1 MGLDISVIICTYN
14 RCDMLAT
21 VLRSLAAVDV
31 APRLS
36 WEVMVVDNNSTDRT
50 REVVEQAVAEGLDN
64 LRYLFEGRQGKSHA
78 LNSAIEAAEGEI
90 LAFTDDDVTVHPGW
104 LTELKSIFDRNPC
117 LGAGGKI
124 IATFDGTPPSWLRLD
139 ISRPFL
145 SPLVSFDH
153 GDTPCFLREEPYG
166 ANMAFRKEAFSR
178 YGLFRT
184 DLGPVEGNPMGKGE
198 DSEFA
203 SRLLAA
209 GELMMYAADAIIYHP
224 VEKKRMEKKYFEEW
238 YYNFGRASMARARL
252 PENFVYWF
260 GVPRFLCRQ
269 IMVKFLQWAFTF
281 DSHRRLCHKLE
292 LWRMA
297 GEAVEARQKSKGYR
311 LFGQSVVS

>member
-21 VLRSLAAVDV
+21 VLRSLAALDVD
-31 APRLS
+31 PRLS

-50 REVVEQAVAEGLDN
+50 REVVEQAAAEGLGN

-104 LTELKSIFDRNPC
+104 LTGLKSTFDRYPC

-124 IATFDGTPPSWLRLD
+124 IATFDCTPPSWLRLD
-139 ISRPFL
+139 IPRPFL

-153 GDTPCFLREEPYG
+153 GETPSVLREEPYG
-166 ANMAFRKEAFSR
+166 ANMAFRKEAFHR

-184 DLGPVEGNPMGKGE
+184 DLGPVKGNPMGKGE

-209 GELMMYAADAIIYHP
+209 GEVMMYAADAIIYHP
-224 VEKKRMEKKYFEEW
+224 VEKKRMQKKYFEQW
-238 YYNFGRASMARARL
+238 YYNFGRASMARTGLA
-252 PENFVYWF
+252 ENLVCWF
-260 GVPRFLCRQ
+260 GAPRFLYRQ
-269 IMVKFLQWAFTF
+269 IMVKFLQWLFTV

-292 LWRMA
+292 LCRIA
-297 GEAVEARQKSKGYR
+297 GEIVAARQKPKGCR
-311 LFGQSVVS
+311 LSGQAVVS